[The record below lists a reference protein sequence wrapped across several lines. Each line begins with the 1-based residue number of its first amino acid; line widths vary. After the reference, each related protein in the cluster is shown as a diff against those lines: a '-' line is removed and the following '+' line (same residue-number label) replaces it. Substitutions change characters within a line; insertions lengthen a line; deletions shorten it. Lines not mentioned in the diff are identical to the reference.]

1 MEGRKIMRFKLPYG
15 LKNGELIHISTA
27 EKGLK
32 CQCVCPGCG
41 HPLIARK
48 GPKTTHHFAH
58 AQNSECAKGIETAL
72 HLSAK
77 EILQKHQK
85 LMLPK
90 VEVEFNSYRPNWLVS
105 QEIFIEFDE
114 VKLEYRM
121 DTIVPDVI
129 VMVKGRPLMIEITV
143 THKTGEA
150 KVEKIKQMGISCLE
164 VDLSSI
170 KGELTI
176 EELENMVIEKV
187 EYKKWLHN
195 EKATLYKEKA
205 LSFAVEKSS
214 FKRGGSF
221 YVDACPIRTKKYH
234 GRSTPGANVFNEC
247 LYCEYCLQIGDG
259 EGYGSMSEGIHCTG
273 DKEIKNIEDIL
284 VHKSILK

>member
-1 MEGRKIMRFKLPYG
+1 MRFKLPYG
-15 LKNGELIHISTA
+15 LKNGELIHISTV

-58 AQNSECAKGIETAL
+58 SQHSECAKGIETAL

-77 EILQKHQK
+77 EILQKHKK
-85 LMLPK
+85 LQLPK

-129 VMVKGRPLMIEITV
+129 VIVKGRPLMIEITV
-143 THKTGEA
+143 THKTGES

-164 VDLSSI
+164 IDLSSF

-176 EELENMVIEKV
+176 EELESIVIEKAT
-187 EYKKWLHN
+187 YKKWLHN
-195 EKATLYKEKA
+195 EKAALYKEKA
-205 LSFAVEKSS
+205 LSFTVRKRS
-214 FKRGGSF
+214 FQRGF
-221 YVDACPIRTKKYH
+221 ATHVDACPIRKRVYRGKSY
-234 GRSTPGANVFNEC
+234 ANVIDDC
-247 LYCEYCLQIGDG
+247 ISSCEYCLQVGDG
-259 EGYGSMSEGIHCTG
+259 EGYGSLSDDIYCAG
-273 DKEIKNIEDIL
+273 DKKIKDLEDIL
-284 VHKSILK
+284 LRKSIST